1 MFKSIISYNLGIIVV
16 RHELTVIIKSVIGE
30 RNRCMVAA
38 IRLAR
43 TNARHTMSVMRN
55 VSFAFPAVFHAFYF

>member
-43 TNARHTMSVMRN
+43 TNARHTMNVMRN
-55 VSFAFPAVFHAFYF
+55 VSFAFPAAYAFYF